1 MLYYNADGQLIRIT
15 ESPTIFVTIGEWLA
29 TNNLE
34 FQPGTQIWTTGNV
47 DAAIVSPS
55 GGRNGPFLVAFI
67 VREKFMV
74 IDGDADLDA
83 MLDMAARF
91 ARS

>member
-1 MLYYNADGQLIRIT
+1 LIRIT

-34 FQPGTQIWTTGNV
+34 LQPGTQIWTTGNV

-55 GGRNGPFLVAFI
+55 GWANGPYLVAFI